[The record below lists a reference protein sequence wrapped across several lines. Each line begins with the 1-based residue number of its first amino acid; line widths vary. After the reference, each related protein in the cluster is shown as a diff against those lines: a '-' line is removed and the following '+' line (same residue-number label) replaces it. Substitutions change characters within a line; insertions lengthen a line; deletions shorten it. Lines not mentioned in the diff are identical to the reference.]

1 MQTDCF
7 FCHLRTLEKQIKK
20 FAPPEDVRKRLVGEF
35 IDKYTGLQK
44 QYNPYAAAAIHAMI
58 RKYLKIKDPYEEEK
72 AESNR
77 KALEI
82 VKIWR
87 EKIEKTENKAY
98 EALKLALA
106 ANIIDFGPGHEFNI
120 ATDIERLQKQELA
133 IDDSE
138 KLFGNLSSKTKLL
151 YLADNAG
158 EIVFDKLFLQQ
169 IAYADIT
176 VAVRGFPVI
185 NDATLKDA
193 NIAKLSEVAKIIHNG
208 NDAPSTLLD
217 RCSSEFMKAYRE
229 ADVIIAKGQGNFEG
243 LMFEKDPRIFFA
255 LVAKCHVIAR
265 FIGIEKNQTALV
277 NSSRVDKT
285 QNRKSN

>member
-20 FAPPEDVRKRLVGEF
+20 FAPPEDVRKQLVGEF

-58 RKYLKIKDPYEEEK
+58 RKYLKVEDPYESEK

-82 VKIWR
+82 VKEWR
-87 EKIEKTENKAY
+87 KNLDQTSYKAY
-98 EALKLALA
+98 QAIKLALA
-106 ANIIDFGPGHEFNI
+106 ANIIDFGPGHKFDI
-120 ATDIERLQKQELA
+120 AIDIGKLQKQELA
-133 IDDSE
+133 IDDSSS
-138 KLFGNLSSKTKLL
+138 LFNSIKNNTKVL

-158 EIVFDKLFLQQ
+158 EIVFDKLFLEQ

-185 NDATLKDA
+185 NDATMKDA
-193 NIAKLSEVAKIIHNG
+193 SIAGLQELAKVIHNG

-217 RCSSEFMKAYRE
+217 RCSAEFMNAYRE

-243 LMFEKDPRIFFA
+243 LMFEKDPRIYFA
-255 LVAKCHVIAR
+255 LVTKCEVIAN
-265 FIGIEKNQTALV
+265 FIGIEKNKTALL
-277 NSSRVDKT
+277 NSRRIDKT
-285 QNRKSN
+285 KK

>member
-20 FAPPEDVRKRLVGEF
+20 FAPPEDVRKQLVGEF

-58 RKYLKIKDPYEEEK
+58 RKYLKVEDPYESEK

-82 VKIWR
+82 VKEWR
-87 EKIEKTENKAY
+87 KNLDQTSYKAY
-98 EALKLALA
+98 QAIKLALA
-106 ANIIDFGPGHEFNI
+106 ANIIDFGPGHKF
-120 ATDIERLQKQELA
+120 DIA
-133 IDDSE
+133 IDDSSS
-138 KLFGNLSSKTKLL
+138 LFNSIKNNTKVL

-158 EIVFDKLFLQQ
+158 EIVFDKLFLEQ

-185 NDATLKDA
+185 NDATMKDA
-193 NIAKLSEVAKIIHNG
+193 SIAGLQDLAKVIHNG

-217 RCSSEFMKAYRE
+217 RCSAEFMNAYRE

-243 LMFEKDPRIFFA
+243 LMFEKDPRIYFA
-255 LVAKCHVIAR
+255 LVTKCEVIAN
-265 FIGIEKNQTALV
+265 FIGIEKNKTALL
-277 NSSRVDKT
+277 NSRRIDKT
-285 QNRKSN
+285 KK